1 MSHNNFGLRLSDNL
15 KAGPISESE
24 DETSGEAIGQGFTVY
39 CNTSDYFQEIL
50 ISVVIMHKYLYASKS
65 GDKTTNPTARIPNE
79 VILYIGIT
87 QCNQVTSAAA
97 TC

>member
-50 ISVVIMHKYLYASKS
+50 ISGISIFMQVSLGTRPQTQLQESQMRLF
-65 GDKTTNPTARIPNE
+65 
-79 VILYIGIT
+79 YI
-87 QCNQVTSAAA
+87 
-97 TC
+97 